1 MLIALYI
8 VIVNHLIPTGLA
20 YFNFLVK
27 PTMLIVITM
36 AGLVIIFGAV
46 GFRGSQNLGS
56 TIVEGIFR
64 AIGFVVSHLF
74 WAVGWIV
81 TRTFML
87 LPRVY
92 NWTHQSL
99 IDAGANKIVSF
110 ILSGLAAILVFVIV
124 I

>member
-46 GFRGSQNLGS
+46 GFRVSQNLGS

-74 WAVGWIV
+74 WTVGWIV

>member
-46 GFRGSQNLGS
+46 GFRVSQNLGS
-56 TIVEGIFR
+56 TIVEGMFR

>member
-46 GFRGSQNLGS
+46 GFRVSQNLGS

-92 NWTHQSL
+92 NWTHPSL

>member
-20 YFNFLVK
+20 YFNFLVD
-27 PTMLIVITM
+27 PTMSIVIAL

-46 GFRGSQNLGS
+46 GFRISQNLGS
-56 TIVEGIFR
+56 TIVSGIFR
-64 AIGFVVSHLF
+64 AIGYIGTQLF
-74 WAVGWIV
+74 HAIAWIV
-81 TRTFML
+81 TRTFTL

-92 NWTHQSL
+92 NWTYKSL
-99 IDAGANKIVSF
+99 VDVGANKVVSF
-110 ILSGLAAILVFVIV
+110 ILAGLTAILVFVIV

>member
-27 PTMLIVITM
+27 PSMLIVITL

-46 GFRGSQNLGS
+46 GFRVSQNLGS
-56 TIVEGIFR
+56 TIVGGIFH
-64 AIGFVVSHLF
+64 AIDFVVRQLF
-74 WAVGWIV
+74 HAIGWIV
-81 TRTFML
+81 THTFSF

-92 NWTHQSL
+92 RGTYRSL
-99 IDAGANKIVSF
+99 VDAGVNKIVS
-110 ILSGLAAILVFVIV
+110 LLLAGLATILVLVVI

>member
-46 GFRGSQNLGS
+46 GFRVSQNLGS

>member
-46 GFRGSQNLGS
+46 GFRVSQNLGS

-74 WAVGWIV
+74 CTVGWIV